1 MLTCHVSYILYL
13 FLSVIVCTIIATLHS
28 SLLIS
33 LCCVAGGADEV
44 SSVDTL
50 KLFLGH
56 WCSPLRQR
64 SGLITA
70 LTALRE
76 TSVVGFFTHSK
87 WSLLLLTAF
96 AGFKEGTLYLP
107 PIFWTELNW
116 ASILASLAKKGKI
129 NCKWQWVNIYNTCH
143 NLTQNSKIRAPLC
156 WEADILQMAIMYQ
169 LGLGKVVYSFV
180 LYFSLFVD

>member
-1 MLTCHVSYILYL
+1 MLTEKIATCFFTGQAVIFTLEFMNKWWKHVYVPCVIHFVS

-28 SLLIS
+28 SLLINLF

-107 PIFWTELNW
+107 PIFWTEL
-116 ASILASLAKKGKI
+116 SLNFSQPCKKRK
-129 NCKWQWVNIYNTCH
+129 NK
-143 NLTQNSKIRAPLC
+143 L
-156 WEADILQMAIMYQ
+156 
-169 LGLGKVVYSFV
+169 
-180 LYFSLFVD
+180 